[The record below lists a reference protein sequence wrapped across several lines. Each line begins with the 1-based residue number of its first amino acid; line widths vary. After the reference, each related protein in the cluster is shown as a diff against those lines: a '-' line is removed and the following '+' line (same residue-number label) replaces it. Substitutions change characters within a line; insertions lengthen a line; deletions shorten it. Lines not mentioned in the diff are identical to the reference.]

1 MGIFSWFGKAV
12 EDVRYVFMYW
22 RDWQRLAGQGAGF
35 GCAENTILFPSRR
48 LPFMMAL
55 LWSVIIKIILWRSVL
70 SDRLIWC
77 LISAIDTK
85 RNEMRYD
92 RGLLIFNGC
101 YAIFD
106 NFEDVM
112 WRHLLTP
119 GFLHSPMSEEDRVN
133 LPTLIP

>member
-1 MGIFSWFGKAV
+1 MCDIYLCTGETG
-12 EDVRYVFMYW
+12 
-22 RDWQRLAGQGAGF
+22 RDWLDKVRGSAAPRIRF
-35 GCAENTILFPSRR
+35 LFPSRR

-70 SDRLIWC
+70 IDRLIWC